1 MVGMSVVALRN
12 APVRGLLYMLAAVFC
27 ISAMDAS
34 AKWLTGGYPPAQIIF
49 LGRIPAVAFSI
60 WLATGRGGV
69 ATLRTDR
76 LGLQLLRGLFG
87 AGTLVGFF
95 LALRLLP
102 LADTVAIT
110 FVAPLLMSAFS
121 VLLLG
126 ERVDLRRWLAIA
138 AGFVGVLVIVQPS
151 GTGFGTGAIFALGSA
166 LCYALF
172 NVLARKLSASEPSHT
187 QLFWASVVLVLGG
200 AALTPFQ
207 WVPLR
212 QGDYLAFA
220 VFALVGTFGQFLL
233 IQAFRHAQVSLLAS
247 LEYTAI
253 IWATLFGFLFWN
265 QLPTLTV
272 LAGAAI
278 IAASS
283 LYIAQREALK
293 SAA

>member
-1 MVGMSVVALRN
+1 
-12 APVRGLLYMLAAVFC
+12 
-27 ISAMDAS
+27 
-34 AKWLTGGYPPAQIIF
+34 
-49 LGRIPAVAFSI
+49 
-60 WLATGRGGV
+60 
-69 ATLRTDR
+69 
-76 LGLQLLRGLFG
+76 
-87 AGTLVGFF
+87 
-95 LALRLLP
+95 
-102 LADTVAIT
+102 
-110 FVAPLLMSAFS
+110 
-121 VLLLG
+121 
-126 ERVDLRRWLAIA
+126 
-138 AGFVGVLVIVQPS
+138 
-151 GTGFGTGAIFALGSA
+151 
-166 LCYALF
+166 
-172 NVLARKLSASEPSHT
+172 
-187 QLFWASVVLVLGG
+187 LFWASVVLVLGG
-200 AALTPFQ
+200 AALTPFH

-212 QGDYLAFA
+212 ESDYLAFA

>member
-1 MVGMSVVALRN
+1 MSVVALRN
-12 APVRGLLYMLAAVFC
+12 APIRGLLYMLAAVFC
-27 ISAMDAS
+27 ISAMDAA
-34 AKWLTGGYPPAQIIF
+34 AKWLTGGYPPAEIIF
-49 LGRIPAVAFSI
+49 LGRIPAMAFSI
-60 WLATGRGGV
+60 WLAIGRGGV
-69 ATLRTDR
+69 TTLRTDR
-76 LGLQLLRGLFG
+76 LGLNLLRGLCG

-95 LALRLLP
+95 LALRQLP

-110 FVAPLLMSAFS
+110 FVAPLLMSALS

-126 ERVDLRRWLAIA
+126 ERVDPRRWIAIG

-151 GTGFGTGAIFALGSA
+151 GTGFGAGAVFALASA
-166 LCYALF
+166 FCYALF
-172 NVLARKLSASEPSHT
+172 NILARKLSASEPSHT
-187 QLFWASVVLVLGG
+187 QLFWASVVLVVGG
-200 AALTPFQ
+200 AVPTPFQ

-212 QGDYLAFA
+212 EADYPAFA
-220 VFALVGTFGQFLL
+220 VFSLVGTFGQFLL

-272 LAGAAI
+272 LAGAGI

-283 LYIAQREALK
+283 LYIAQREARK
-293 SAA
+293 PAA